1 MRVRTLTRPAPRCGV
16 CARVCVCRLAR
27 KAESARQARLR
38 HKQFVTDLQDQ
49 ASGLQAR
56 INELEVHC
64 TTGAGSAAVAIREL
78 KAALTAEQQEQL
90 RSWLVAAQG
99 ENHVLAKYEN
109 GAALPPPAA
118 PLSVERMNG
127 RGGGSA
133 PVAIGGGSSA
143 HWRGRN
149 GAMESDDDTSLPLS
163 RSWDDCEVARSILNL
178 NSPNG
183 FHPLAGNGT
192 MPPPAAFELGGGT
205 GGAPQSVSGFAGGSL
220 LGGGRPPTASSSAA
234 ASIS

>member
-1 MRVRTLTRPAPRCGV
+1 ML
-16 CARVCVCRLAR
+16 
-27 KAESARQARLR
+27 
-38 HKQFVTDLQDQ
+38 
-49 ASGLQAR
+49 
-56 INELEVHC
+56 N
-64 TTGAGSAAVAIREL
+64 GAGGTQGGRLQLSLACLNKEEEFQEHVKEAFFREGDVHFELFPSTTKSIESFCSLLAAEASLRERPI
-78 KAALTAEQQEQL
+78 KV
-90 RSWLVAAQG
+90 LVPADAHYAWT
-99 ENHVLAKYEN
+99 NVLAKYEN

-220 LGGGRPPTASSSAA
+220 LGGGRPPTASSYRC
-234 ASIS
+234 